1 MRTRNI
7 LSLLVAALLLGLAAH
22 PHVAAQDFDP
32 RGNPDEPVHL
42 VLALTDEA
50 EANINRMDWDVNAF
64 APVQPGTAARASD
77 FIDIAGRTTLTIL
90 CADLTLIE
98 QHGSEVPR
106 CEPYAPDPAFFY
118 VDDPT
123 WSMTA
128 NPATTITVYPP
139 ELANTPPDVNPSA
152 YALVTLS
159 GDALNTVTT
168 QAQTIM
174 GLNVSPAA
182 KAFALASL
190 YRSRGMAL
198 EALSML
204 QALPDVQC
212 SARRPSVDASAV
224 SDPLAAS
231 PVTYLRMGEL
241 YDILGMRDDALR
253 NYICA
258 ATRAEET
265 SDPANLALAFAR
277 QANLTTDP
285 VRAIE
290 LYQQAINAYAGLGAM
305 DDANALLEICG
316 LRNCTLEGQ

>member
-7 LSLLVAALLLGLAAH
+7 LSLFVAALLLGLAAY

-42 VLALTDEA
+42 VLALTDEG

-77 FIDIAGRTTLTIL
+77 FIEVAGRTTLTIL

-128 NPATTITVYPP
+128 NPVASITVYPP
-139 ELANTPPDVNPSA
+139 ELANTPQDVTPGA

-159 GDALNTVTT
+159 GDALDTVTA

-174 GLNVSPAA
+174 GLNISPAA
-182 KAFALASL
+182 KAFALAGL
-190 YRSRGMAL
+190 YRSQGMAL

-212 SARRPSVDASAV
+212 SARRPSVDASSV

-241 YDILGMRDDALR
+241 YDILGMPDDALR

-265 SDPANLALAFAR
+265 GDPANLALAFAR

-316 LRNCTLEGQ
+316 LRNCTLEG

>member
-7 LSLLVAALLLGLAAH
+7 LSLLIAALLLGLAAR

-42 VLALTDEA
+42 VLMLTDESDA
-50 EANINRMDWDVNAF
+50 RINRMDWDVNAF
-64 APVQPGTAARASD
+64 APVQAGTAARASD
-77 FIDIAGRTTLTIL
+77 FIDVAGRTTLTIL
-90 CADLTLIE
+90 CTDLTPIE

-106 CEPYAPDPAFFY
+106 CDPYAPEPAFFY

-128 NPATTITVYPP
+128 NPATSITVYPP
-139 ELANTPPDVNPSA
+139 ELANAPSDVDPSG

-159 GDALNTVTT
+159 DAALETVTA
-168 QAQTIM
+168 QANTIM
-174 GLNVSPAA
+174 GLTLSPAA

-190 YRSRGMAL
+190 YRGQGMAF

-241 YDILGMRDDALR
+241 YDILGKPDDALR

-258 ATRAEET
+258 ASRAEE
-265 SDPANLALAFAR
+265 SNDPADLALAFAR

-285 VRAIE
+285 VRAVE
-290 LYQQAINAYAGLGAM
+290 LYQQAINGYAALGAM